1 MILSVDE
8 WERVWPSV
16 ECPAFGGP
24 ELFERDAWTLPLGR
38 DRTGLVVGPRF
49 EAGQGRHLAV
59 LGETGMGK
67 SSLLVAVGR
76 RVFETCGGVVFD
88 PLGETVR
95 TLRAELT
102 SEQRTRLLWID
113 PEIGTSGVNA
123 LEGIGPGTTEDPI
136 RSERRL
142 NDLVHALRRVRAGR
156 YEESSYWGPRLEEM
170 VTRALRA
177 AAALPSG
184 TLADAHTLLAT
195 SGRLGR
201 PVPEV
206 AIEPVRELAD
216 RIRDRP
222 EDADGARRLL
232 HEVVRSPVLVRML
245 AEPEPELRTRDLV
258 VPGRIVLISG
268 DAGRVGEP
276 TARYL
281 LAVYFALVWS
291 ELLAR
296 EGAPKTFVMLDEAQ
310 WFSHESLGE
319 MLRLGR
325 RKNVH
330 VVLATQG
337 VGSLPP
343 AVADAVWTNVSDFV
357 AFRGSPEEAREFTRA
372 SRAVSA
378 EDLLAL
384 PRGEAAVLLGKG
396 HFVRWVKTIRIPGA
410 PAVPPDR
417 ENPEGGG
424 SVAPDS
430 GGPGVPLPG
439 EEPGEPSRAPS
450 TRVAAVLGYL
460 AERAVGLAPGVPL
473 VVRLEDLRR
482 EVDPDGVGVRRAG
495 SLLRRSGVLHRTERG
510 ETGSIWV
517 MDRDRLVALRERGWA
532 EPLPTSDTSQPS

>member
-1 MILSVDE
+1 M
-8 WERVWPSV
+8 
-16 ECPAFGGP
+16 
-24 ELFERDAWTLPLGR
+24 
-38 DRTGLVVGPRF
+38 
-49 EAGQGRHLAV
+49 
-59 LGETGMGK
+59 
-67 SSLLVAVGR
+67 
-76 RVFETCGGVVFD
+76 
-88 PLGETVR
+88 
-95 TLRAELT
+95 
-102 SEQRTRLLWID
+102 RTRSWPLPAD
-113 PEIGTSGVNA
+113 S
-123 LEGIGPGTTEDPI
+123 D
-136 RSERRL
+136 
-142 NDLVHALRRVRAGR
+142 VR
-156 YEESSYWGPRLEEM
+156 
-170 VTRALRA
+170 
-177 AAALPSG
+177 
-184 TLADAHTLLAT
+184 
-195 SGRLGR
+195 
-201 PVPEV
+201 VPEV

-216 RIRDRP
+216 RIPGSTGRR
-222 EDADGARRLL
+222 GRARRLL

-482 EVDPDGVGVRRAG
+482 EVDPDGVGSVARDPSSVAPG
-495 SLLRRSGVLHRTERG
+495 SCTVPRGGRPGQSGSW
-510 ETGSIWV
+510 TGTASSHCENEGGPS
-517 MDRDRLVALRERGWA
+517 RCQ
-532 EPLPTSDTSQPS
+532 LPTHHNPLRGAPARFH